1 MVTKKEMLKI
11 LEATDFPKNKGRTNV
26 LKKAEY
32 RQSLKGRRLNKKK
45 APGKKKHDI
54 LYNLT
59 HSQFV
64 RDKTRMANNH
74 PSTRGK
80 QMKTAK

>member
-1 MVTKKEMLKI
+1 MPKKMSTWKDI
-11 LEATDFPKNKGRTNV
+11 KRSYNQ
-26 LKKAEY
+26 AEY

-45 APGKKKHDI
+45 KKHNI
-54 LYNLT
+54 SYNLT

-74 PSTRGK
+74 PSTRGR
-80 QMKTAK
+80 QMKTTK